1 MRRRGIALAVV
12 LIVLTVV
19 GVSIALVIRKARTN
33 ERRPPVRFSGA
44 RTVIPMPS
52 LLPSARLV
60 EPVRVAIVRDPGA
73 ASYYNDRA
81 KLDAII
87 ARWRAAMSATGA
99 DVRVLAPTQVEH
111 ALDVQVLVIPSSPCL
126 GVTTREALERAA
138 ARGQGV
144 IATAAAGLYDGGC
157 SYVGY
162 GLIVA
167 LTGAARADTLESRA
181 MAYVTIPGG
190 SPLGS
195 DLPPA
200 TRIEVDPGAHIALRR
215 PGRDAFYS
223 GYDMD
228 PAPASRRPLLDGAI
242 VHGPYGRGR
251 AVFWGFELDDVV
263 DRAWNR
269 DVLALLVRNSV
280 AWAAGHPLATVEAWP
295 RGQAAAA
302 VLAQDVESEFTN
314 ARYALD
320 SLRAA
325 GVPATYFLTSRLAL
339 KHRRLTRALAAH
351 GEVGTHTDR
360 HQLLGGAPRDSQAEW
375 LRRTQQ
381 ELTRVLGRPVAGL
394 RPPEEQFDTATL
406 AEWIRAGGSYVFGAN
421 NSRVAAPELLRIGAD
436 TVLLLARATDDDVIA
451 VHSVASDPVR
461 ELTERYLADF
471 ARIRALGGL
480 YLLSYHSQ
488 LLARPELV
496 PALARLARAVAADR
510 NVWRATAGE
519 VATWWRARANLRVA
533 AWREPA
539 GEIMVSVHNVGSTAV
554 EGAVLRVVLGPGER
568 VARVELRQLPAAD
581 GIARLV
587 LPTFGPGEARTF
599 SIAPA
604 RTVNAEASAAHD
616 LEARDL
622 VPTPRAAHAR
632 DRSGPLGTPAPN
644 TRSPLSP
651 QAPPPPR
658 RTSRGRP
665 G

>member
-1 MRRRGIALAVV
+1 MRRRGIALAAV
-12 LIVLTVV
+12 LLVLTVV
-19 GVSIALVIRKARTN
+19 GVSIVLVFRKARTI

-44 RTVIPMPS
+44 RIIIPMPS

-60 EPVRVAIVRDPGA
+60 EPARVVIVRDPGA
-73 ASYYNDRA
+73 ASYYNNSA
-81 KLDAII
+81 KLDSII
-87 ARWRAAMSATGA
+87 ARWRAAVSATGA
-99 DVRVLAPTQVEH
+99 DVRVLAPEALEH
-111 ALDVQVLVIPSSPCL
+111 ASDAQVLVVPSSPCL
-126 GVTTREALERAA
+126 GVATREALERAA
-138 ARGQGV
+138 VLGQGV
-144 IATAAAGLYDGGC
+144 ILTAAAGLYDGGC

-167 LTGAARADTLESRA
+167 LTGATRADTLESRA
-181 MAYVTIPGG
+181 MVYVTIPGG
-190 SPLGS
+190 SPLGT

-200 TRIEVDPGAHIALRR
+200 TRIEVNPGAHIALRR

-223 GYDMD
+223 GYDME
-228 PAPASRRPLLDGAI
+228 PAPAARRPLLDGAI
-242 VHGPYGRGR
+242 VHASYGRGR
-251 AVFWGFELDDVV
+251 AVFWGFELDNVV

-269 DVLALLVRNSV
+269 GMLALLVRNSV

-295 RGQAAAA
+295 RGHAAAA
-302 VLAQDVESEFTN
+302 VLAQDVESEFSN

-351 GEVGTHTDR
+351 GEIGTHTDR

-421 NSRVAAPELLRIGAD
+421 NSRVAAPELLRIGTD
-436 TVLLLARATDDDVIA
+436 TLLLLARATDDDVIA

-496 PALARLARAVAADR
+496 PALAKLARAIAGEG

-533 AWREPA
+533 AWREPG
-539 GEIMVSVHNVGSTAV
+539 GEIMVSIHNVGSTRV
-554 EGAVLRVVLGPGER
+554 DGAVVRVVLGPDER
-568 VARVELRQLPAAD
+568 VARVDLRQLPAPD
-581 GIARLV
+581 GIARFV
-587 LPTFGPGEARTF
+587 LPAFGPGEARTF
-599 SIAPA
+599 LVAVTRTTGFAPTA
-604 RTVNAEASAAHD
+604 ATSTVN
-616 LEARDL
+616 LR
-622 VPTPRAAHAR
+622 
-632 DRSGPLGTPAPN
+632 
-644 TRSPLSP
+644 
-651 QAPPPPR
+651 
-658 RTSRGRP
+658 
-665 G
+665 